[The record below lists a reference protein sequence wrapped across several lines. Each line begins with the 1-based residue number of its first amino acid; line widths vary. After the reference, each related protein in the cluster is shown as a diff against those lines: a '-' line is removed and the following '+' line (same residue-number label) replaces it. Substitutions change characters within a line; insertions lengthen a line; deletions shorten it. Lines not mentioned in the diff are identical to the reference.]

1 MMKKLLLSGVAC
13 AALLALLPT
22 TSHAVAPKIAVGS
35 DYMMLMKAD
44 GTVWSWG
51 WNSGELGIGNRTTQ
65 YTPVQV
71 PGMTGVVDISVS
83 QYGNGFSMALKAD
96 GTVWVWGNLSDG
108 RAAYPTSGGE
118 YKNSPYQIPQLRNI
132 VSIGNSGTAMFA
144 VDAEGAVWS
153 WGGPGYAALG
163 DGPSAKTQKSTP
175 AKIAGLT
182 GITRISRGSDSV
194 VALKADGTSVGWGYD
209 GALIPN
215 ASTGTNIAPTAIPV
229 PQLKYL
235 EGIGSNTSGAFMGID
250 MNGDVLSWGD
260 TNSGVYSCNQPRNVS
275 SVPYYPTGLTSTAS
289 KMKQIAGG
297 SGFVLFLDSIGVV
310 KSCGGN
316 NDGQLGDG
324 TTKSTTPNSYTN
336 DPAKPG
342 PVIVG
347 GLPPDM
353 SFIAAGAYASAAIS
367 ATGGVYT
374 WGRGSNG
381 LAGVLNSAAKNLTPV
396 KVDISAGFPT
406 STISGTQTGALSEAT
421 VDVGISVSP
430 EHAGMEGEI
439 YLGVRLPTGEILML
453 DSQGRF
459 VPLLDIAAIAPM
471 YQGPLPKSMPIPL
484 ITQPTDLRGLAG
496 VTIFLGYGLGK
507 GAAANTDLLSYSNRL
522 GVAVTLK

>member
-1 MMKKLLLSGVAC
+1 MKKLLLSAVAST
-13 AALLALLPT
+13 ALLALLPT
-22 TSHAVAPKIAVGS
+22 ASHAVAPKIAVGS

-51 WNSGELGIGNRTTQ
+51 WNAGELGIGNRTTQ

-182 GITRISRGSDSV
+182 GVTRISRGSDSV

-215 ASTGTNIAPTAIPV
+215 ASTSTNIAPIAIPV

-260 TNSGVYSCNQPRNVS
+260 TNSGVYSCNQPRGGATTR
-275 SVPYYPTGLTSTAS
+275 PYFPTGLTTAS
-289 KMKQIAGG
+289 TKMKQIAGG
-297 SGFVLFLDSIGVV
+297 SGFVLFLNEIGVV

-316 NDGQLGDG
+316 NYGQLGDG
-324 TTKSTTPNSYTN
+324 STKSTTPDAYTN

-342 PVIVG
+342 PVLVS
-347 GLPPDM
+347 GLPADV
-353 SFIAAGAYASAAIS
+353 SFIAAGGYASAAIS
-367 ATGGVYT
+367 ATGAVYT
-374 WGRGSNG
+374 WGRGDNG
-381 LAGVLNSAAKNLTPV
+381 YAGVLNSAAKNLTPI
-396 KVDISAGFPT
+396 KVDVEAGTPIATF
-406 STISGTQTGALSEAT
+406 SGTQTGALSEAT
-421 VDVGISVSP
+421 LDIGIAVAPEHVGREGDIYVALVFPSGQISVLTP
-430 EHAGMEGEI
+430 QGIQA
-439 YLGVRLPTGEILML
+439 LGAT
-453 DSQGRF
+453 S
-459 VPLLDIAAIAPM
+459 IAPFIH
-471 YQGPLPKSMPIPL
+471 GVLPKSLPMSL
-484 ITQPTDLRGLAG
+484 ITAPTDLRALAG
-496 VTIFLGYGLGK
+496 LSIVVGYGLGI
-507 GAAANTDLLSYSNRL
+507 GAAANNDLLTGTNRL
-522 GVAVTLK
+522 GLVLTLK